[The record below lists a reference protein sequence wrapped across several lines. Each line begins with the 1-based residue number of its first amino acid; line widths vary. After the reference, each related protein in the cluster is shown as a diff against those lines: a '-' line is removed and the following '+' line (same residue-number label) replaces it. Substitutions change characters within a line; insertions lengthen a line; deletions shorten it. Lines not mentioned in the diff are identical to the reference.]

1 MSVGQGYQQPRWG
14 SMNTQQNPNGYGGP
28 GMRYGQPSGDPTNMQ
43 YAAQN
48 LPGTP
53 YAYQQQAAGLYS
65 TPYQSDP
72 NQYGRWNWANQMG
85 GGNSSMPGTGTPY
98 IPPVNGGQPPIP
110 PGTPPP
116 TGGGQPPPQTGGGQP
131 PPGQPQPTQSP
142 IAGGGDIASF
152 ANSLV
157 GMPGGSIGGPQNQF
171 VMHPQGLHRN
181 PGPGRGN
188 GLVDPALANQFGGAN
203 WAQGLGL
210 LGR

>member
-28 GMRYGQPSGDPTNMQ
+28 GMRYGDTNSSTNLG
-43 YAAQN
+43 YAQQN

-53 YAYQQQAAGLYS
+53 MVYQQQAAGLYG

-72 NQYGRWNWANQMG
+72 NQYGRWNWANQS

-131 PPGQPQPTQSP
+131 PPGQPPQPTQSP

-157 GMPGGSIGGPQNQF
+157 GMPGGSIGGPQNAF

-181 PGPGRGN
+181 PGPGRGA
-188 GLVDPALANQFGGAN
+188 GLVDPALANQIGGAN